1 MTNPILDST
10 VGRIGLVEE
19 NLGNLQKEYKMDKTT
34 EMLASYA
41 CRLSFEDLNPK
52 TVHQVKRTLVD
63 TMGCAIGGF
72 TSEPAKIA
80 RSMASSL
87 ASNNPARIIGTADY
101 TSPDMA
107 AFTNGVMIRYLD
119 CNDSYFSPGGG
130 HPSDMIAAVMALAD
144 PMLTDGQTIIT
155 AITLA
160 YEVFCRIS
168 DQVVIGDLGWD
179 QGIFSVIG
187 AACGAGKI
195 LGLDQRQMG
204 NAISLAITPSVP
216 LAVTRSGEL
225 SMWKGCAAAASSR
238 SAVFAAMLAAEGM
251 SGPSEPFDGKRGLWE
266 QAVGQPMVIS
276 DIPMGGSRKENAP
289 FRINQT
295 IVKSY
300 PSQIHTQA
308 PIGLALELSKQVDL
322 ADIESIHIDTYHTAA
337 STASSEPEK
346 WNPKTR
352 ETADHSIPFLVAAA
366 FQEGAVTPGSFT
378 PQRITDATK
387 RATMAKMTLTE
398 DKEFTAN
405 YPGQY
410 NCRITVTDRYG
421 KDHIAHTAYSKGHK
435 NNPLDDSE
443 LEIKFRSFAGGLLTD
458 MQCDQVLGTL
468 WAFDEETDMDEL
480 FDGLVV

>member
-1 MTNPILDST
+1 
-10 VGRIGLVEE
+10 
-19 NLGNLQKEYKMDKTT
+19 MDRTT
-34 EMLASYA
+34 EMLAYYS
-41 CRLSFEDLNPK
+41 CRLSYEDLDPK

-63 TMGCAIGGF
+63 TMGCAMGGF
-72 TSEPAKIA
+72 VSEPAKIA
-80 RSMASSL
+80 RGMASSL
-87 ASNNPARIIGTADY
+87 TSNNPSRVLGTADY

-107 AFTNGVMIRYLD
+107 AFANGVMVRYLD

-130 HPSDMIAAVMALAD
+130 HPSDMITAVMALAG
-144 PMLTDGQTIIT
+144 PMLSDGRTIVT
-155 AITLA
+155 AIALA

-195 LGLDQRQMG
+195 LGLDQEQMG

-225 SMWKGCAAAASSR
+225 SMWKGCATAAASR

-251 SGPSEPFDGKRGLWE
+251 RGPGEPFDGKRGLWE
-266 QAVGQPMVIS
+266 QAVGKPVEIV
-276 DIPMGGSRKENAP
+276 DFPLGGSRKDDDP

-308 PIGLALELSKQVDL
+308 PIGLALELAKEVSL
-322 ADIESIHIDTYHTAA
+322 ADIKSIHIDTYHTAA

-346 WNPKTR
+346 WDPKTR

-366 FQEGAVTPGSFT
+366 FQEGTVTPGSFT
-378 PQRITDATK
+378 PQGIADATK
-387 RATMAKMTLTE
+387 RATMAKMTLSE

-405 YPGQY
+405 FPDQY
-410 NCRITVTDRYG
+410 NCRITVTDQAG
-421 KDHIAHTAYSKGHK
+421 KEHTAYTAYSKGHK
-435 NNPLDDSE
+435 NNPLNDSE
-443 LEIKFRSFAGGLLTD
+443 LEGKFRNFASGVLTD
-458 MQCDQVLGTL
+458 TQCDQALETL
-468 WAFDEETDMDEL
+468 WAFDEAIDMDEL